1 MIIPRMTQENTRRR
15 TRALKE
21 RVRAG
26 YLVIDTVQCSPVTRR
41 SWLLRLYSI
50 MQT

>member
-1 MIIPRMTQENTRRR
+1 MRMIVPRMTQENTSNR

-41 SWLLRLYSI
+41 PWLSRLW
-50 MQT
+50 